1 MKKYGFF
8 GGSFNPPTI
17 AHERLAQE
25 IAEKFNL
32 DKVYFVPVGN
42 FYKKEGLLDEK
53 TRYEMLTKIK
63 SDKLDVLDIELNS
76 SKKLSTIDAFKL
88 INNSFDSSENYF
100 IMGGDNLEKLP
111 DWKNADECLN
121 NNIIAIKRGKNLDTI
136 INKNNLLQSHKS
148 KIFEFN
154 ANDLNNY
161 SSTEVRKAI
170 KSEDKGIL
178 SKMINKKVY
187 LYIEK
192 NNLYK
197 GV

>member
-88 INNSFDSSENYF
+88 INNNFDSSENYF

-121 NNIIAIKRGKNLDTI
+121 NNIIAIQRGKNLDTI

-154 ANDLNNY
+154 TNDLYNY